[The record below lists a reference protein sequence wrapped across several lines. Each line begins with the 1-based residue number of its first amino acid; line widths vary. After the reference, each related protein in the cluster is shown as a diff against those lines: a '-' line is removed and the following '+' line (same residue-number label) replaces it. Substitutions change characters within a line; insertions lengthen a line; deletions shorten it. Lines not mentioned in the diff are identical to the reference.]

1 MYRSTTSRLL
11 QKQHCIIT
19 GKHSFGNVK
28 RILFLLIVTKGEL
41 WGGRMIEAS
50 HRIHSLLPVTKLDIP
65 QLWSLNSHALKCLPR
80 PRHRSFW
87 MWMPSSSWEVAQ
99 GFLYI
104 YCSHDMLFISPIL
117 DGKYYERGK
126 YCTLQQVKHEGK
138 FFLIQNV
145 FPKNLLYQHY
155 LSTYS
160 SVYMWYFNENI

>member
-1 MYRSTTSRLL
+1 MGRQNDRGKSQNPFITT
-11 QKQHCIIT
+11 CD
-19 GKHSFGNVK
+19 
-28 RILFLLIVTKGEL
+28 KG
-41 WGGRMIEAS
+41 MN
-50 HRIHSLLPVTKLDIP
+50 KLDIP

-126 YCTLQQVKHEGK
+126 YYTLQQVKHEGK

-160 SVYMWYFNENI
+160 SVYMWYFNENIQIINTLYIFLYHTFKMVIYVLLFQVIFSP